1 MSEET
6 ITINVDE
13 YQRLK
18 KIRDAANF
26 VIGFVSGA
34 LETDRTNKLDMAE
47 IRAQLG
53 VTQQVMAEI
62 LGVDRKYVS
71 MVETGVKPLSKKLAA
86 KLGQVANIQS
96 HTRETSTD
104 FRDTLESVKG
114 RLERA
119 IDNE

>member
-1 MSEET
+1 MSEEM

-18 KIRDAANF
+18 KIRYAANF

-34 LETDRTNKLDMAE
+34 METDRTK
-47 IRAQLG
+47 
-53 VTQQVMAEI
+53 
-62 LGVDRKYVS
+62 
-71 MVETGVKPLSKKLAA
+71 
-86 KLGQVANIQS
+86 
-96 HTRETSTD
+96 TD

-114 RLERA
+114 RQERA